1 MNRNDIIAMARDA
14 GAGEP
19 ESLFGRTDYIVMTQ
33 HELERFAALV
43 AATEA
48 AKWIK
53 GAKISV
59 PTATM
64 EQQFSVY
71 HRRGYEAGAA
81 AERERRAF
89 ELAECYRCG
98 WDGGAAAEASMQ
110 RLTDVQQE
118 MVGPSIK
125 ETRHHRANRMLKEAM
140 DSDRENIIRNMPD
153 FEFDFSTESQKR
165 KPLTDEEIDRVWRS
179 VDYKISY
186 DNFRLAIARAIERA
200 HGIGGEE

>member
-98 WDGGAAAEASMQ
+98 WDGGAAAEREKIAQSWDALHDQYMKDPLRRQ
-110 RLTDVQQE
+110 MPLSYEIVANLIR
-118 MVGPSIK
+118 G
-125 ETRHHRANRMLKEAM
+125 RA
-140 DSDRENIIRNMPD
+140 
-153 FEFDFSTESQKR
+153 
-165 KPLTDEEIDRVWRS
+165 
-179 VDYKISY
+179 
-186 DNFRLAIARAIERA
+186 
-200 HGIGGEE
+200 